1 MSDETGERKKLT
13 VNDPVPPEVIQA
25 FDHIEKARARIAIE
39 NMALDQRK
47 IQLLAA
53 AKKVDEQFQK
63 LFDSILVERG
73 LPLDTVVEIDD
84 KTGVLTVQSPPTPP
98 AR

>member
-25 FDHIEKARARIAIE
+25 FEQIERARARIALE
-39 NMALDQRK
+39 NMTLDQRK

-63 LFDSILVERG
+63 LFDSILLERG
-73 LPLDTVVEIDD
+73 LPLNTVVEIDD
-84 KTGVLTVQSPPTPP
+84 KTGRLTVAKP
-98 AR
+98 AE